1 MSSKNGTLRTEND
14 KDISNILNL
23 YIVTYDKTSTKKD
36 AYKVKQKRLTED
48 VDIICREDLCSNE
61 VEIIF
66 DEDDKA
72 DEKKSASNYI
82 SSNSS
87 VSTQNDS
94 IRFIQ
99 KFEYLM
105 QVDIIYTLILKEIEE
120 KNYDF
125 SQPIENWFNLC
136 NNNFDLI
143 PRDVK
148 IIFYQQDKGGIY

>member
-1 MSSKNGTLRTEND
+1 MTSRCNKFKKRTE
-14 KDISNILNL
+14 K
-23 YIVTYDKTSTKKD
+23 
-36 AYKVKQKRLTED
+36 
-48 VDIICREDLCSNE
+48 
-61 VEIIF
+61 F
-66 DEDDKA
+66 
-72 DEKKSASNYI
+72 
-82 SSNSS
+82 
-87 VSTQNDS
+87 QNDS

-148 IIFYQQDKGGIY
+148 IIFYQ